1 MKTLRLSFLTLALVA
16 ALTASAQSMVLTDSN
31 GRLLRYDVAELDSI
45 SFAADTPS
53 LSLWRADGTTDTWP
67 FSVAKL
73 SQVQDATEIPDEEL
87 YKFKGDKAQ
96 SALYC
101 STNFLNREIND
112 LVKYM
117 TSSSYYSSSF
127 HMGKHF
133 RNCHKA
139 TEEELAWLADENA
152 LPKTVEGF
160 TRWTSKVVKLYP
172 YGKPVPADC
181 NQHAI
186 GDCNTISTLADMA
199 YLYPRFI
206 QSIIRQESTRKF
218 VVKMFD
224 PDGNRIEVA
233 VNNKILCDGSGNVAQ
248 VTGKKGAITWCTI
261 LEKAIAKWLYVYKP
275 DTGLG
280 GFGAEGMTPMFTGDG
295 RSFAVNP
302 GSVSAT
308 NLARFVNTCL
318 RHGLIVNGGFNK
330 GGLPLDKHETIT
342 GHGHSFFLANDEDA
356 LFAIRNPWGQGSD
369 DHVMQCKDDGVVPPT
384 IDLRIIS
391 PGIAALYFDTP
402 LEPYVHPKF

>member
-1 MKTLRLSFLTLALVA
+1 MKALRYSFLTLALVA
-16 ALTASAQSMVLTDSN
+16 ALTAAAQSMVLTDSN
-31 GRLLRYDVAELDSI
+31 GRLLRYDVAEIDSI
-45 SFAADTPS
+45 SFAFDTPS
-53 LSLWRADGTTDTWP
+53 LSLCRADGTVDTWL
-67 FSVAKL
+67 FSNASL
-73 SQVQDATEIPDEEL
+73 TQMEDATEVGDEAL

-96 SALYC
+96 SALYY
-101 STNFLNREIND
+101 SSNFCNRELAD
-112 LVKYM
+112 LQKYM
-117 TSSSYYSSSF
+117 TSSSFYSNTF
-127 HMGKHF
+127 HMGKHY

-139 TEEELAWLADENA
+139 TEEEKAWLADANA
-152 LPKTVEGF
+152 LPKEVEGF
-160 TRWTSKVVKLYP
+160 TRWTAKVVKLYP

-181 NQHAI
+181 NQHSI

-206 QSIIRQESTRKF
+206 QSIITQESTKKF

-233 VNNKILCDGSGNVAQ
+233 VNNKILCDNNGNVAQ
-248 VTGKKGAITWCTI
+248 VTGKKGVITWCTI

-295 RSFAVNP
+295 RSFAVTP
-302 GSVSAT
+302 GSVSAK

-318 RHGLIVNGGFNK
+318 SHGLIVNGGFNK

-342 GHGHSFFLANDEDA
+342 AHGHSFFLANDEDA
-356 LFAIRNPWGQGSD
+356 LFAIRNPWGSGSD

-402 LEPYVHPKF
+402 LLPYVHPKF

>member
-1 MKTLRLSFLTLALVA
+1 V
-16 ALTASAQSMVLTDSN
+16 
-31 GRLLRYDVAELDSI
+31 
-45 SFAADTPS
+45 
-53 LSLWRADGTTDTWP
+53 
-67 FSVAKL
+67 
-73 SQVQDATEIPDEEL
+73 
-87 YKFKGDKAQ
+87 
-96 SALYC
+96 
-101 STNFLNREIND
+101 NRELKD
-112 LVKYM
+112 LERYM
-117 TSSSYYSSSF
+117 GSSSFQSNTF

-133 RNCHKA
+133 YGSKCKRPKDL
-139 TEEELAWLADENA
+139 TEEEKAWLADPNA
-152 LPKTVEGF
+152 LPKNVEGF
-160 TRWTSKVVKLYP
+160 TKWSAKRVTLYP
-172 YGKPVPADC
+172 FGKPMPADC

-206 QSIIRQESTRKF
+206 QSIIRQDGTMKF
-218 VVKMFD
+218 YVKMFD

-233 VNNKILCDGSGNVAQ
+233 VNNKILCDNNGNVAQ
-248 VTGKKGAITWCTI
+248 VTGKKGAITWATI

-295 RSFAVNP
+295 RSFSVSP

-308 NLARFVNTCL
+308 NLARFVTVCL
-318 RHGLIVNGGFNK
+318 KHGLIVNGGFNK
-330 GGLPLDKHETIT
+330 GNLPLDKHETIT
-342 GHGHSFFLANDEDA
+342 AHGHSFLLPNDPDA

-402 LEPYVHPKF
+402 LEPYVHPKW

>member
-1 MKTLRLSFLTLALVA
+1 MKTLRYSILAM
-16 ALTASAQSMVLTDSN
+16 ALTAVLTLSAQSLVLTDTN
-31 GRLLRYDVAELDSI
+31 GRLLRYDVDQLDSI
-45 SFAADTPS
+45 SFTSDNPALT
-53 LSLWRADGTTDTWP
+53 LWRTDGTTDTW
-67 FSVAKL
+67 FFADATLK
-73 SQVQDATEIPDEEL
+73 QMQDATEVGDEEL
-87 YKFKGDKAQ
+87 YKFRGDKAQ
-96 SALYC
+96 SALYY
-101 STNFLNREIND
+101 SSNFVNRELID
-112 LVKYM
+112 IQKYM
-117 TSSSYYSSSF
+117 SSSSYSSSS

-133 RNCHKA
+133 TNCHKA
-139 TEEELAWLADENA
+139 TAEELEWLADPNK
-152 LPKTVEGF
+152 LPAEVEGF
-160 TRWTSKVVKLYP
+160 KKWSAKRVVLYP
-172 YGKPVPADC
+172 FGKPMPADC
-181 NQHAI
+181 NQHSI

-206 QSIIRQESTRKF
+206 QSIIRQEGTMKF
-218 VVKMFD
+218 YVKMFD

-233 VNNKILCDGSGNVAQ
+233 VNNKILCDSNGNVVQ
-248 VTGKKGAITWCTI
+248 VTGKKSVITWCTI

-295 RSFAVNP
+295 RSFAISP
-302 GSVSAT
+302 GTVSAT

-330 GGLPLDKHETIT
+330 GNLPLGNHETIT
-342 GHGHSFFLANDEDA
+342 AHGHSFLLANDDDA

-369 DHVMQCKDDGVVPPT
+369 DHVMQCMDDGVVPPT

-402 LEPYVHPKF
+402 LEPYTPPKW